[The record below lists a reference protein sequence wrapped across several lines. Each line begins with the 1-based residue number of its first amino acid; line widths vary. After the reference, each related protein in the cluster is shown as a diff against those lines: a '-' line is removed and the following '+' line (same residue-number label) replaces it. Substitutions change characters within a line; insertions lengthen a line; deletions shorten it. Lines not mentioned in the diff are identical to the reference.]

1 MECQEVQRVEEYM
14 ALSLCLASHVI
25 PTATA
30 ATATTTAAVVAVVG
44 ATAGTAGTKT
54 TGSVLAVLVALVV
67 LVVLVVPCSGHD
79 EAAERLLPSAKS
91 HKATN
96 EYDYVPHKRL
106 ATFNVG
112 KVLSTLIGC
121 VENRF

>member
-1 MECQEVQRVEEYM
+1 MEEYM

-30 ATATTTAAVVAVVG
+30 ATATAATATATAAVVAVVG

-54 TGSVLAVLVALVV
+54 TGAALVVLAMLAVLVV

-112 KVLSTLIGC
+112 KVLSTLRGG

>member
-1 MECQEVQRVEEYM
+1 MEEYM

-30 ATATTTAAVVAVVG
+30 ATATAATATATAAVVAVVG

-54 TGSVLAVLVALVV
+54 TGAVLAVLVV

-112 KVLSTLIGC
+112 KVLSTLRGG

>member
-1 MECQEVQRVEEYM
+1 MERQEVQRVEEYM
-14 ALSLCLASHVI
+14 ALSLCLAFRVV

-30 ATATTTAAVVAVVG
+30 TATAAATAVAATVG

-54 TGSVLAVLVALVV
+54 TGAALAVLFV
-67 LVVLVVPCSGHD
+67 LAVPCSGHD

-96 EYDYVPHKRL
+96 EDDYVAHK
-106 ATFNVG
+106 
-112 KVLSTLIGC
+112 
-121 VENRF
+121 

>member
-1 MECQEVQRVEEYM
+1 MQRVEEYM

-30 ATATTTAAVVAVVG
+30 ATATAATATATAAVVGAVG

-54 TGSVLAVLVALVV
+54 TGAVLAVLVV

-112 KVLSTLIGC
+112 KVLSTLRGG

>member
-30 ATATTTAAVVAVVG
+30 ATAT
-44 ATAGTAGTKT
+44 ATA
-54 TGSVLAVLVALVV
+54 VLVV

-112 KVLSTLIGC
+112 KVLSTLRGG
-121 VENRF
+121 VENRFENV